1 MGARRQD
8 FVSIN
13 VETQME
19 DINVCVLLDSHY
31 ILVVEGV
38 YLSVCVTLCYQRGLG
53 VDYPVP

>member
-1 MGARRQD
+1 MSVLRQD

-38 YLSVCVTLCYQRGLG
+38 YLSVW
-53 VDYPVP
+53 